1 MSAAAYQ
8 ITAWVEDMRLYLE
21 RQRDIAAEQREA
33 RSINP
38 INWKDPEA
46 VRAYKRERQ
55 RMYRRK
61 DI

>member
-8 ITAWVEDMRLYLE
+8 ITAWVEDMQLYLE
-21 RQRDIAAEQREA
+21 RERDIAAERREA
-33 RSINP
+33 RAID
-38 INWKDPEA
+38 WKDPEA

>member
-8 ITAWVEDMRLYLE
+8 ITAWVEDMQLYLE

-33 RSINP
+33 RSINS